1 MSVDLSLII
10 PNECRSV
17 KDKEHARQYFEA
29 SMERIAK
36 YFHGTKEQFITDVE
50 IIEEEEECFEITYGF
65 EVPLLNISVYM
76 HSGYWDIW
84 PVSRYS
90 QYFYPYSEDRFGKPR
105 IWARNY
111 CFNALLAFGRKDGW
125 ICDEYHSWNSSLDTD
140 STFEDWKI
148 YENDTEDGTI
158 SEFNLMDFAD
168 VDPENQKW
176 PDYQAKYH
184 DDFKECHANLDVI
197 KQMFPDY
204 EILSMGYPLSEYA
217 LAAKEEG
224 LYLLN
229 METGES
235 LTDYPFTNCNA
246 NFNGAG
252 VQLFRGKESAFF
264 NCIGKQ
270 LTNYRVGDF
279 SWEWDSRD
287 CNYLGQIVTDKATG
301 KRFLI
306 DGTPMP
312 DKNQ

>member
-1 MSVDLSLII
+1 
-10 PNECRSV
+10 
-17 KDKEHARQYFEA
+17 
-29 SMERIAK
+29 
-36 YFHGTKEQFITDVE
+36 
-50 IIEEEEECFEITYGF
+50 
-65 EVPLLNISVYM
+65 
-76 HSGYWDIW
+76 
-84 PVSRYS
+84 
-90 QYFYPYSEDRFGKPR
+90 
-105 IWARNY
+105 
-111 CFNALLAFGRKDGW
+111 
-125 ICDEYHSWNSSLDTD
+125 
-140 STFEDWKI
+140 
-148 YENDTEDGTI
+148 
-158 SEFNLMDFAD
+158 
-168 VDPENQKW
+168 
-176 PDYQAKYH
+176 
-184 DDFKECHANLDVI
+184 
-197 KQMFPDY
+197 MFPDY

-235 LTDYPFTNCNA
+235 LTDYPFPTCNA

-252 VQLFRGKESAFF
+252 GQLFRGKESAFF

-270 LTNYRVGDF
+270 LTDYRVGDF

>member
-84 PVSRYS
+84 PVSSYS

-125 ICDEYHSWNSSLDTD
+125 ICDE
-140 STFEDWKI
+140 
-148 YENDTEDGTI
+148 
-158 SEFNLMDFAD
+158 
-168 VDPENQKW
+168 
-176 PDYQAKYH
+176 
-184 DDFKECHANLDVI
+184 
-197 KQMFPDY
+197 
-204 EILSMGYPLSEYA
+204 
-217 LAAKEEG
+217 
-224 LYLLN
+224 
-229 METGES
+229 
-235 LTDYPFTNCNA
+235 
-246 NFNGAG
+246 
-252 VQLFRGKESAFF
+252 
-264 NCIGKQ
+264 
-270 LTNYRVGDF
+270 
-279 SWEWDSRD
+279 
-287 CNYLGQIVTDKATG
+287 
-301 KRFLI
+301 
-306 DGTPMP
+306 
-312 DKNQ
+312 